1 MLVNCP
7 KCQFSQPKDKYC
19 ANCGID
25 IDNFKP
31 NKASNS
37 QRLFSNV
44 YFIGA
49 VVLLIVV
56 LGFMVLRHNA
66 RPVFQSGNSSN
77 LFATQKKS
85 LDTTTATNI
94 ESAKSLNQQN
104 FDTVSK
110 SDSTISTNSNIDPN
124 LASARNQDLQG
135 KALVNEGLAAAAD
148 AKINSQDY
156 DTSSEANVKARIV
169 FSEVSI
175 VELDR
180 IKKGIKLNEAYWGI
194 IPKTQRPID
203 STLQTINKNLDAQS
217 ILQFFAGIPAK
228 SDVDPALGFNFK
240 IEVYDFIENS
250 TTKGYFEILKT
261 FKDLNGTI
269 NRSVVS
275 ADFDVPYDNYLYIGG
290 VLPRNAKFEESE
302 IVKGDSFLQIY
313 KKNHFNKQQSEF
325 TIYIDFD
332 KPTVP
337 TGRN

>member
-31 NKASNS
+31 NKASNR

-44 YFIGA
+44 YFVGGS
-49 VVLLIVV
+49 VLFIIV

-66 RPVFQSGNSSN
+66 RPMFQGGNSSN
-77 LFATQKKS
+77 LLAIQKKS
-85 LDTTTATNI
+85 LDSEQTNTL
-94 ESAKSLNQQN
+94 STLDRSQN
-104 FDTVSK
+104 SNPP
-110 SDSTISTNSNIDPN
+110 TNSENFNPNEAPTTSDPN
-124 LASARNQDLQG
+124 LIHAKGQDLQA
-135 KALVNEGLAAAAD
+135 KALTAD
-148 AKINSQDY
+148 SPSIDNRLSNQAY
-156 DTSSEANVKARIV
+156 DTNNESNIKARVV
-169 FSEVSI
+169 FTEVSL

-203 STLQTINKNLDAQS
+203 STLQTVNKNLDNQS
-217 ILQFFAGIPAK
+217 ILQFFAGTPSK
-228 SDVDPALGFNFK
+228 SENEPALGFNFK
-240 IEVYDFIENS
+240 IEVYDFIENA
-250 TTKGYFEILKT
+250 TTKGYFEILKS
-261 FKDLNGTI
+261 FKDTNGTFS
-269 NRSVVS
+269 RSVVA
-275 ADFDVPYDNYLYIGG
+275 ADFEVPFDNYLYIGG
-290 VLPRNAKFEESE
+290 ILPRNAKFEDSD

-332 KPTVP
+332 KPTAS